1 MAIRVLSFDV
11 GTKNLAVC
19 DLAVKPDGA
28 FKVYQWSVSSC
39 VPRGI
44 NVNKTPLVTLV
55 PYFYK
60 LARDSAKGW
69 LVGPDGTPRGIQK
82 VFIEN
87 QPMGGRGAARNL
99 KTKVLSH
106 ILQTVLL
113 EAAESVKDAAVPDI
127 LFVNPG
133 LKLKDMPKPAEG
145 RTTYRENKQYAIKKT
160 TEYVTDGV
168 GDGLVC
174 ANPEECKAWYVDKK
188 MKKDDLA
195 DAFLQG
201 LLAGHIYARGDVIPT
216 PEDKP
221 KKRAGAKKAAAGA
234 AGADG
239 TAEDG
244 EITTDVEEKPK
255 KGPVK
260 RKRTEGP
267 AEAIDAAETA
277 ETAAETAEP
286 PAKKKAPAKPKA
298 PKAVPGEAAVVGA
311 PEAAPE
317 AAPTATP
324 AAAETDAQKSPAKK
338 ARKVK
343 TNE

>member
-1 MAIRVLSFDV
+1 MAVRVLSFDV

-19 DLAVKPDGA
+19 DVAVKADGA
-28 FKVYQWSVSSC
+28 FKVYQWSVASC

-44 NVNKTPLVTLV
+44 NVNKTPLVSLV

-69 LVGPDGTPRGIQK
+69 LFNADGSPRGIQK

-113 EAAESVKDAAVPDI
+113 EALGAAAESTEIV
-127 LFVNPG
+127 FVNPG

-145 RTTYRENKQYAIKKT
+145 RTTYRENKQYAIQKT
-160 TEYVTDGV
+160 TQYVTDGV
-168 GDGLVC
+168 GDGLTC
-174 ANPEECKAWYVDKK
+174 ANVEECKAWYVDKK

-201 LLAGHIYARGDVIPT
+201 LLAGHIYARGDVIPA

-221 KKRAGAKKAAAGA
+221 KRAGKKKAAAGA
-234 AGADG
+234 EAVEEGEIVVGGGAPAKDSGAAGA
-239 TAEDG
+239 AEPA
-244 EITTDVEEKPK
+244 PK
-255 KGPVK
+255 KKAPVK
-260 RKRTEGP
+260 RKRSEGP
-267 AEAIDAAETA
+267 DEAIGTPVPAAG
-277 ETAAETAEP
+277 AAT
-286 PAKKKAPAKPKA
+286 
-298 PKAVPGEAAVVGA
+298 
-311 PEAAPE
+311 EAAPE
-317 AAPTATP
+317 TAAAP
-324 AAAETDAQKSPAKK
+324 AAEAKSPAKK
-338 ARKVK
+338 SRKVK